1 MFGER
6 FLRTGK
12 SRASSAKFFLVF
24 IPFSSM
30 ADGGVHSAWIECSHI
45 TDPLSAEPSLEDE
58 EDDGGLFSS
67 M

>member
-1 MFGER
+1 MLFI
-6 FLRTGK
+6 LYTG
-12 SRASSAKFFLVF
+12 S
-24 IPFSSM
+24 PFSSM